1 MHAGLLS
8 RRYSLWGS
16 GKLRAAV
23 AVTYRF
29 LLYICILCAP
39 VPAMRVAGLVDPN
52 ASVHLGK
59 ALLFFTLMV

>member
-23 AVTYRF
+23 AVFCRF
-29 LLYICILCAP
+29 MLYIGMACAP
-39 VPAMRVAGLVDPN
+39 VPLLRMAGFVDPN
-52 ASVHLGK
+52 ASDGGAFSLSDG
-59 ALLFFTLMV
+59 